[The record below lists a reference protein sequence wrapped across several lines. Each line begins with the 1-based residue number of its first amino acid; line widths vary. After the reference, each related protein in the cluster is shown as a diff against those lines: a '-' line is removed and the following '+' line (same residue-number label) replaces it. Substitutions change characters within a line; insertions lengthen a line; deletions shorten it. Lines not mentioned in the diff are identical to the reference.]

1 MKFLESHPVTPPRG
15 EPEGASIPRGAG
27 GGIFLAAAPRN
38 LWCAGHAVNL
48 KGESPEGAVM
58 TGIL

>member
-1 MKFLESHPVTPPRG
+1 LQMINRLRPK
-15 EPEGASIPRGAG
+15 GAKH
-27 GGIFLAAAPRN
+27 RN
-38 LWCAGHAVNL
+38 IWCAGHAVNL